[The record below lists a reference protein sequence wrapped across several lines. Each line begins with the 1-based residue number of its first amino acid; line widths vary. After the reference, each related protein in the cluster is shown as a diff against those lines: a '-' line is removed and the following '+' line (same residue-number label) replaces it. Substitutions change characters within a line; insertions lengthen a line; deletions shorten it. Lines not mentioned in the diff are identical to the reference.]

1 MTWVFRA
8 APGQARFVVSHV
20 EPTQKHLL
28 LKNSPFSRL
37 ALSSKS
43 RTISALVSF
52 WMRNSSAQN
61 WNGARFSWS
70 TLNRAQIT
78 GLHFELIKKEIVR
91 RIMSHNKL
99 KTRNASLLKNTQPLF
114 CFQNKLP
121 FDLEKVTYVNQDRE
135 NQRQPLSLKTTLP
148 FYLKMNHL
156 FLIIGCHHFF
166 FPKKGFFYSKQPK
179 WVFSVQ
185 PEFFRSYNFRVF
197 YWQSELVP
205 VQQKIKNFSSFLQAG
220 ILPTAFLTVSHQ
232 R

>member
-8 APGQARFVVSHV
+8 APGQARFVQI
-20 EPTQKHLL
+20 EPTQKHLS
-28 LKNSPFSRL
+28 LKNSSSRL
-37 ALSSKS
+37 ALSSRS
-43 RTISALVSF
+43 RPISALVSF
-52 WMRNSSAQN
+52 WLRNSSAQI
-61 WNGARFSWS
+61 WNGACFSWS
-70 TLNRAQIT
+70 IHNRAQIT

-99 KTRNASLLKNTQPLF
+99 KTRNASLVKNTQPLF
-114 CFQNKLP
+114 CYQNKTP
-121 FDLEKVTYVNQDRE
+121 IWSRKSYIRNQDRE
-135 NQRQPLSLKTTLP
+135 NQRQPLSLKN
-148 FYLKMNHL
+148 YLFTSKRITFFSSL
-156 FLIIGCHHFF
+156 AVTIF
-166 FPKKGFFYSKQPK
+166 FPKKGFFYLKQPK

>member
-1 MTWVFRA
+1 
-8 APGQARFVVSHV
+8 
-20 EPTQKHLL
+20 
-28 LKNSPFSRL
+28 
-37 ALSSKS
+37 
-43 RTISALVSF
+43 
-52 WMRNSSAQN
+52 MRNSSAQN

-99 KTRNASLLKNTQPLF
+99 KTRNAPLLRNTQPLF

-135 NQRQPLSLKTTLP
+135 NQRQPLSLKN
-148 FYLKMNHL
+148 YLFTSKRITFFSSL
-156 FLIIGCHHFF
+156 AVTIF
-166 FPKKGFFYSKQPK
+166 FPKKGFFYLKQPK